1 MDFKALKTIGYSL
14 IAHFVQRGIDRI
26 EVLSYITWF
35 DNRAAVTG
43 PRRVHSL
50 ILDWLRLPVP
60 ANPQNGSPNEKD
72 WVTTAMED
80 PSQTFQVSGLH

>member
-26 EVLSYITWF
+26 EVLSCITWL
-35 DNRAAVTG
+35 DSAATEASPG
-43 PRRVHSL
+43 RVHNL
-50 ILDWLRLPVP
+50 ILDWLRLPEP
-60 ANPQNGSPNEKD
+60 AYPQNGPSNEED